1 VNPDKSYRYRVVDVF
16 TTEPLK
22 GNPLAVFPDATGL
35 RPDLMQKIA
44 RELNLSETV
53 FVLPPSRPDCVAK
66 LRIYT
71 PGKELDFA
79 GHPTVGTAYILLDES
94 RVTKGTERFLLEENI
109 GPIPIHVDPGPSPKL
124 WLMTPPLR
132 EGAIVA
138 PTTAAALLSLKE
150 GQLLAISPQLLDA
163 GNPTLFIP
171 IADPETVDRI
181 SFDTSAWAQF
191 KLEHPN
197 PLCVFA
203 FAPTPAG
210 AYSRMFAPD
219 LGIPEDPATGSST
232 GALPS
237 YMMRHHLVSSKAET
251 TFYSEQGTK
260 MGRRSILHVHI
271 HGEGGVNGVSVGG
284 HVTPLIEGT
293 IYL

>member
-53 FVLPPSRPDCVAK
+53 FALPPSRPDCVAK

-163 GNPTLFIP
+163 GNPTLLFRLQIPKPSIASRSTLPPGLSSNWNIP
-171 IADPETVDRI
+171 IRSVSSPSLPHLQAPTRECSRRI
-181 SFDTSAWAQF
+181 SASRKTQQPAVQPAHC
-191 KLEHPN
+191 L
-197 PLCVFA
+197 
-203 FAPTPAG
+203 PT
-210 AYSRMFAPD
+210 
-219 LGIPEDPATGSST
+219 
-232 GALPS
+232 
-237 YMMRHHLVSSKAET
+237 
-251 TFYSEQGTK
+251 
-260 MGRRSILHVHI
+260 
-271 HGEGGVNGVSVGG
+271 
-284 HVTPLIEGT
+284 
-293 IYL
+293 